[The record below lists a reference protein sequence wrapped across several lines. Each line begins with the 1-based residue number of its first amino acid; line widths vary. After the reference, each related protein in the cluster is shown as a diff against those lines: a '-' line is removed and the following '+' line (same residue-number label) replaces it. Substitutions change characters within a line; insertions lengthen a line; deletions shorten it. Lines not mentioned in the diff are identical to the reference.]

1 MKNNSR
7 SGTFFVLLSA
17 VTFSLAGIL
26 IKIIDWSPVTINGVR
41 SIFAAAVMF
50 AFMKATGH
58 KIRVNK
64 TVIFAALCN
73 VVMNL
78 TYVCATK
85 ITSAAN
91 AIVLQF
97 TMPIFIIIFSVVFL
111 KKKPQKAEVVTCITV
126 FAGIICFFFD
136 GLTAK
141 GMAGNILAII
151 SGATYAVI
159 LMQKA
164 IPNSDFESSAFF
176 GQLMSVAIG
185 VPFLFTESSFTSTDI
200 WAVAVL
206 GIVQMGLSYVFLS
219 IGLRSVSP
227 ITASLT
233 STVEPIL
240 NPVLV
245 AIFYHETVGWLSL
258 FGGAVVIGSVAVY
271 NVLKAKEGVKNG

>member
-1 MKNNSR
+1 MGYNTPKQTVSQFQLKGR
-7 SGTFFVLLSA
+7 YARQYLSFAGKSSKDFLLYLSGPGVYDSPAADVESTSVPGRNGDIITENARTGRRRYQNVDIKYKAFFFNGLPAKTAAVKAWLLS
-17 VTFSLAGIL
+17 
-26 IKIIDWSPVTINGVR
+26 P
-41 SIFAAAVMF
+41 
-50 AFMKATGH
+50 
-58 KIRVNK
+58 
-64 TVIFAALCN
+64 
-73 VVMNL
+73 
-78 TYVCATK
+78 
-85 ITSAAN
+85 
-91 AIVLQF
+91 IV
-97 TMPIFIIIFSVVFL
+97 
-111 KKKPQKAEVVTCITV
+111 
-126 FAGIICFFFD
+126 
-136 GLTAK
+136 
-141 GMAGNILAII
+141 I